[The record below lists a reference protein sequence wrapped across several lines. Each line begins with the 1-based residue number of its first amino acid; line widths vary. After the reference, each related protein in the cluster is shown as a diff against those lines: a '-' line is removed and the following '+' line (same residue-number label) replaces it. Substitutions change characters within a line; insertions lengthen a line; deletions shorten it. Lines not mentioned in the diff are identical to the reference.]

1 MTNSAY
7 LVLCKLSAKT
17 DVLLDVMLIA
27 GRYYTSRLTSTSYIL
42 FRLLFATYTFI
53 RSYDICNDIIY

>member
-7 LVLCKLSAKT
+7 LVLCKLSAET

-27 GRYYTSRLTSTSYIL
+27 GRYFTSRLASTPYIL
-42 FRLLFATYTFI
+42 FRLLFATHTFI
-53 RSYDICNDIIY
+53 CSYDICNDIIY